1 MEAGS
6 HRCRIP
12 GLATSSPMSLVARC
26 RLLALALVIGGGMA
40 LLRSEGVGAEAAGV
54 IALLEIEGPIGPA
67 TSDYVRRGLLK
78 AQERGAVLVI
88 LRMDTPGGLD
98 LAMRDIIQDVIAA
111 PVPVVGFVAPSGA
124 RAASAGT
131 YILYAA
137 HVAAMAPGTNLGAAT
152 PVSIGISSFPG
163 EPEQQPQPAQEPASG
178 DKKDKDEDSKAK
190 PPPPQPADTH
200 ERKAINDAVGYIRSL
215 AQMRGRNAEWAE
227 AAVREA
233 ASLSASDALGRG
245 VIDLLA
251 DDVTD
256 LLKKLDGREVKIG
269 GGSVRLATAGLEIV
283 PIAPDWRTR
292 LLAIITDPNVAYL
305 LMIIGLYGVIFE
317 FMSPGFVLPGV
328 LGGICLLLA
337 LYAFQALPID
347 YTGAALIILGLAF
360 LIADLFVQSF
370 VLGMGGLGAL
380 VIGSVMLIDTELP
393 GYGIDWR
400 VITALAGTT
409 AAFFMVVLAMAVRA
423 RRRPVVSGR
432 DLLVGGQGQVI
443 DWTGAAGRVR
453 IEGEIWQARGRPDLH
468 TGRRIR
474 VIGVDGLTLRVE
486 PAEEGD

>member
-1 MEAGS
+1 MAEGS
-6 HRCRIP
+6 QRRGVSGP
-12 GLATSSPMSLVARC
+12 VRSGQATRMVGRL
-26 RLLALALVIGGGMA
+26 LLALALIAGGSMPIIHSGGAGAENGGAVA
-40 LLRSEGVGAEAAGV
+40 LLDIDGA
-54 IALLEIEGPIGPA
+54 IGPA
-67 TSDYVRRGLLK
+67 TGDYVHRALERAK
-78 AQERGAVLVI
+78 ERGAVLVI

-163 EPEQQPQPAQEPASG
+163 EPEQQPEPAGG
-178 DKKDKDEDSKAK
+178 DKKDEDSKAK
-190 PPPPQPADTH
+190 QEAPPPQPKDAH

-227 AAVREA
+227 SAVREA

-251 DDVTD
+251 DDVSD
-256 LLKKLDGREVKIG
+256 LLTKLDGREVKIG
-269 GGSVRLATAGLEIV
+269 GQSVRLATKGLEV
-283 PIAPDWRTR
+283 LPFVPDWRNR

-305 LMIIGLYGVIFE
+305 LMIIGLYGIIFE
-317 FMSPGFVLPGV
+317 FVNPGFVLPGV

-347 YTGAALIILGLAF
+347 YTGAALIALGIAF
-360 LIADLFVQSF
+360 LVADLFVQSF
-370 VLGMGGLGAL
+370 VLGVGGLAAL

-400 VITALAGTT
+400 VITTLAATT
-409 AAFFMVVLAMAVRA
+409 AAFFMVVLAMAVKA

-432 DLLVGGQGQVI
+432 DLLVGNQGQVVE
-443 DWTGAAGRVR
+443 WAGGAGRVR
-453 IEGEIWQARGRPDLH
+453 IEGEFWQARGRPGLQPGQRVRV
-468 TGRRIR
+468 TGIE
-474 VIGVDGLTLRVE
+474 GLTLSVE
-486 PAEEGD
+486 PAEKGD

>member
-1 MEAGS
+1 MQEGS
-6 HRCRIP
+6 QRHRVP
-12 GLATSSPMSLVARC
+12 GPIRSGQASRAVG
-26 RLLALALVIGGGMA
+26 RLLFALALIAGGAMTIVRSGGAGAESAGAVA
-40 LLRSEGVGAEAAGV
+40 LLDIDGA
-54 IALLEIEGPIGPA
+54 IGPA
-67 TSDYVRRGLLK
+67 TGDYVHRALERAK
-78 AQERGAVLVI
+78 ERGAVLVI

-163 EPEQQPQPAQEPASG
+163 GPDQQPEPVGG
-178 DKKDKDEDSKAK
+178 DKKDEDSKAK
-190 PPPPQPADTH
+190 QQTAPPQPKDAH

-215 AQMRGRNAEWAE
+215 AQMRGRNAKWAE
-227 AAVREA
+227 SAVREA
-233 ASLSASDALGRG
+233 ASLSASDALARG

-251 DDVTD
+251 NDVSD
-256 LLKKLDGREVKIG
+256 LLTKLDGREVKIG
-269 GGSVRLATAGLEIV
+269 GQSVRLATRGLEV
-283 PIAPDWRTR
+283 LPFVPDWRNR

-305 LMIIGLYGVIFE
+305 LMIIGLYGIIFE
-317 FMSPGFVLPGV
+317 FMNPGFVLPGV

-347 YTGAALIILGLAF
+347 YTGAALVALGIAF
-360 LIADLFVQSF
+360 LVADLFVQSF
-370 VLGMGGLGAL
+370 VLGMGGLAGL

-400 VITALAGTT
+400 MIATLAATT
-409 AAFFMVVLAMAVRA
+409 AAFFMVVLAMAVKA

-432 DLLVGGQGQVI
+432 DLLMGGRGRVM
-443 DWTGAAGRVR
+443 DWAGAAGRVR
-453 IEGEIWQARGRPDLH
+453 IEGETWQACGPDLQP
-468 TGRRIR
+468 GQRVR
-474 VIGVDGLTLRVE
+474 VIGIEGLTLRVE

>member
-1 MEAGS
+1 MQEGS
-6 HRCRIP
+6 QRRGVP
-12 GLATSSPMSLVARC
+12 GSVRSGQASRTVG
-26 RLLALALVIGGGMA
+26 RLLFALALIAGGAMAMVCSNGAGAETAGVVA
-40 LLRSEGVGAEAAGV
+40 LLDIDGA
-54 IALLEIEGPIGPA
+54 IGPA
-67 TSDYVRRGLLK
+67 TSDYVHRALERAK
-78 AQERGAVLVI
+78 ERGAVLVI

-98 LAMRDIIQDVIAA
+98 LAMRDIIRDVIAA

-163 EPEQQPQPAQEPASG
+163 EPDQQPQPAQEPAGG
-178 DKKDKDEDSKAK
+178 DKKDEASKAK
-190 PPPPQPADTH
+190 QQAEAPQPKDAH

-227 AAVREA
+227 SAVREA
-233 ASLSASDALGRG
+233 ASLSASDALARG

-251 DDVTD
+251 NDVSD
-256 LLKKLDGREVKIG
+256 LLTKLDGREVKIG
-269 GGSVRLATAGLEIV
+269 GQSVRLATRGLEV
-283 PIAPDWRTR
+283 VSFVPDWRNR

-305 LMIIGLYGVIFE
+305 LMIIGLYGIIFE
-317 FMSPGFVLPGV
+317 FMNPGFVLPGV

-347 YTGAALIILGLAF
+347 YTGAALIALGVAF

-370 VLGMGGLGAL
+370 VLGMGGLAGL

-400 VITALAGTT
+400 VIAMLAATT
-409 AAFFMVVLAMAVRA
+409 AAFFMVVLAMAMKA
-423 RRRPVVSGR
+423 RRRPIVSGR
-432 DLLVGGQGQVI
+432 DLLMGGRGRVI
-443 DWTGAAGRVR
+443 EWSGAAGRLR
-453 IEGEIWQARGRPDLH
+453 IEGETWQARGRPSLQP
-468 TGRRIR
+468 GQSVR
-474 VIGVDGLTLRVE
+474 VVGIEGLTLIVE

>member
-1 MEAGS
+1 
-6 HRCRIP
+6 
-12 GLATSSPMSLVARC
+12 MSLVARC
-26 RLLALALVIGGGMA
+26 RLLALALVVGGGMA
-40 LLRSEGVGAEAAGV
+40 LLRSEGVGAAAAGV
-54 IALLEIEGPIGPA
+54 VALLDIEGPIGPA

-163 EPEQQPQPAQEPASG
+163 EPEQPPQPAPEPASG

-190 PPPPQPADTH
+190 APPPPPADTH

-283 PIAPDWRTR
+283 PIAPDWRNR

-305 LMIIGLYGVIFE
+305 LMIIGLYGIIFE
-317 FMSPGFVLPGV
+317 FMNPGFVLPGV

-347 YTGAALIILGLAF
+347 YTGAALIALGIAF
-360 LIADLFVQSF
+360 LVADLFVQSF
-370 VLGMGGLGAL
+370 VLGMGGLAGL

-393 GYGIDWR
+393 GYGIDWQM
-400 VITALAGTT
+400 IATLAATT
-409 AAFFMVVLAMAVRA
+409 AAFFMVVLAMAVKA

-432 DLLVGGQGQVI
+432 DLLMGGRGRVM
-443 DWTGAAGRVR
+443 DWAGAAGRVR
-453 IEGEIWQARGRPDLH
+453 IEGETWQARGRPDLQPGQRVRV
-468 TGRRIR
+468 TGIE
-474 VIGVDGLTLRVE
+474 GLTLSVE

>member
-6 HRCRIP
+6 QLRGVP
-12 GLATSSPMSLVARC
+12 GPVRSGQASRAVG
-26 RLLALALVIGGGMA
+26 RLLFALVLIAGAAMTTVRSDRAGAETAGSVA
-40 LLRSEGVGAEAAGV
+40 LLD
-54 IALLEIEGPIGPA
+54 IEGPIGPA

-78 AQERGAVLVI
+78 AQEQGAVLVI

-163 EPEQQPQPAQEPASG
+163 EPEQPPQPTQEPAGS
-178 DKKDKDEDSKAK
+178 DKKDEDSKAK
-190 PPPPQPADTH
+190 QAPPPQPADTH

-233 ASLSASDALGRG
+233 ASLSAADALARG

-256 LLKKLDGREVKIG
+256 LLRKLDGREVKIG
-269 GGSVRLATAGLEIV
+269 GQSVRLATAGLEIV
-283 PIAPDWRTR
+283 PIAPDWRNR

-305 LMIIGLYGVIFE
+305 LMIIGLYGIIFE
-317 FMSPGFVLPGV
+317 FMNPGFVLPGV

-347 YTGAALIILGLAF
+347 YTGAALIALGIAF

-370 VLGMGGLGAL
+370 VLGMGGLAGL

-400 VITALAGTT
+400 MIAMLAATT
-409 AAFFMVVLAMAVRA
+409 AAFFMVVLAMAVKA

-432 DLLVGGQGQVI
+432 DLLMGGRGRVM
-443 DWTGAAGRVR
+443 DWVGAAGRVR
-453 IEGEIWQARGRPDLH
+453 IEGETWQARGKPDLQP
-468 TGRRIR
+468 GQRVR
-474 VIGVDGLTLRVE
+474 VIGIEGLTLSVE

>member
-6 HRCRIP
+6 HRYRIP
-12 GLATSSPMSLVARC
+12 GLATRSPMSLVARC

-40 LLRSEGVGAEAAGV
+40 LLRSEGVGAEAAGMV
-54 IALLEIEGPIGPA
+54 ALLEIEGPIGPA

-163 EPEQQPQPAQEPASG
+163 EPEQQPQPAQEPVGS
-178 DKKDKDEDSKAK
+178 DKKDEDSRAK
-190 PPPPQPADTH
+190 QAPPPPADTH

-245 VIDLLA
+245 VIDLVA

-292 LLAIITDPNVAYL
+292 LLAIITDPDVAYL
-305 LMIIGLYGVIFE
+305 LMIIGIYGVIFE

-328 LGGICLLLA
+328 LGGICLFLA

-360 LIADLFVQSF
+360 LVADLFVQSF

-409 AAFFMVVLAMAVRA
+409 AAFFMVVLAMAVQA

-453 IEGEIWQARGRPDLH
+453 IEGEIWQARGRSDLP

-474 VIGVDGLTLRVE
+474 VTGVDGLTLRVE

>member
-1 MEAGS
+1 
-6 HRCRIP
+6 
-12 GLATSSPMSLVARC
+12 MSLVTRC

-40 LLRSEGVGAEAAGV
+40 LLRSEGVGAAAAGV
-54 IALLEIEGPIGPA
+54 VALLEIEGPIGPA

-78 AQERGAVLVI
+78 AQEQGAVLVI

-163 EPEQQPQPAQEPASG
+163 EPEQQPQPAQEPAGS
-178 DKKDKDEDSKAK
+178 DKKNEDSKAK
-190 PPPPQPADTH
+190 QEAPPPQPADTH

-233 ASLSASDALGRG
+233 ASLSAADALARG
-245 VIDLLA
+245 VIDLQA

-283 PIAPDWRTR
+283 PIAPDWRNR

-305 LMIIGLYGVIFE
+305 LMIIGLYGIIFE
-317 FMSPGFVLPGV
+317 FMNPGFVLPGV

-347 YTGAALIILGLAF
+347 YTGAALIALGIAF
-360 LIADLFVQSF
+360 LVADLFVQSF
-370 VLGMGGLGAL
+370 VLGMGGLAGL

-400 VITALAGTT
+400 MIATLAATT
-409 AAFFMVVLAMAVRA
+409 AAFFMVVLAMAVKA

-432 DLLVGGQGQVI
+432 DLLMGGRGRVM
-443 DWTGAAGRVR
+443 DWAGAAGRVR
-453 IEGEIWQARGRPDLH
+453 IEGETWQARGWPDLQP
-468 TGRRIR
+468 GQRVR
-474 VIGVDGLTLRVE
+474 VIGIEGLTLSVE

>member
-1 MEAGS
+1 MEEGS
-6 HRCRIP
+6 QRRGVP
-12 GLATSSPMSLVARC
+12 GLVRSGQALRAVG
-26 RLLALALVIGGGMA
+26 RLLFALTLIAGGAMAMVRSDGAGAETAGAVA
-40 LLRSEGVGAEAAGV
+40 LLDIDGA
-54 IALLEIEGPIGPA
+54 IGPA
-67 TSDYVRRGLLK
+67 TGDYVHRALER
-78 AQERGAVLVI
+78 ARERGAVLVI

-152 PVSIGISSFPG
+152 PVSIGIPSMPG
-163 EPEQQPQPAQEPASG
+163 EPEQPRPAQEPAEG
-178 DKKDKDEDSKAK
+178 DKKDEDSKAK
-190 PPPPQPADTH
+190 PEVSQLQPKDAH

-227 AAVREA
+227 SAVREA

-251 DDVTD
+251 DDVSD
-256 LLKKLDGREVKIG
+256 LLTKLDGREVKIG
-269 GGSVRLATAGLEIV
+269 GQSVRLATKGLEV
-283 PIAPDWRTR
+283 LPFVPDWRNR

-305 LMIIGLYGVIFE
+305 LMIIGLYGIIFE
-317 FMSPGFVLPGV
+317 FMNPGFVLPGV

-347 YTGAALIILGLAF
+347 YTGAALIALGIAF
-360 LIADLFVQSF
+360 LVADLFVQSF
-370 VLGMGGLGAL
+370 VLGMGGLAGL

-400 VITALAGTT
+400 VIAMLAATT
-409 AAFFMVVLAMAVRA
+409 AAFFMVVLAMAVKA
-423 RRRPVVSGR
+423 RQRPVVSGR
-432 DLLVGGQGQVI
+432 DLLVGHHGQIVE
-443 DWTGAAGRVR
+443 WAGAAGRVR
-453 IEGEIWQARGRPDLH
+453 IEGELWQARGRLDLQPGQRVRV
-468 TGRRIR
+468 TGIE
-474 VIGVDGLTLRVE
+474 GLTLSVE
-486 PAEEGD
+486 PAEKGD

>member
-1 MEAGS
+1 MQAGS
-6 HRCRIP
+6 QRCGVPEPVGSGRTP
-12 GLATSSPMSLVARC
+12 NASPWLV
-26 RLLALALVIGGGMA
+26 LALAALVGGAMGFV
-40 LLRSEGVGAEAAGV
+40 RNDGVGAEAPGV
-54 IALLEIEGPIGPA
+54 VVLLDIQGAIGPA
-67 TSDYVRRGLLK
+67 TSDYVHRGLQK
-78 AQERGAVLVI
+78 AKERGAVLVI

-111 PVPVVGFVAPSGA
+111 PMPVVGFVAPSGA

-152 PVSIGISSFPG
+152 PVSIGISPFPG
-163 EPEQQPQPAQEPASG
+163 EPEQPQPAQEPAGG
-178 DKKDKDEDSKAK
+178 DKKDEDSKAK
-190 PPPPQPADTH
+190 QAPPPQPKDAH

-256 LLKKLDGREVKIG
+256 LLAKLDGREVRIG
-269 GGSVRLATAGLEIV
+269 GGNVRLSTSGLEVV

-317 FMSPGFVLPGV
+317 FMNPGFVLPGV

-347 YTGAALIILGLAF
+347 YTGAALIALGMAF
-360 LIADLFVQSF
+360 LIADLFVQSI
-370 VLGMGGLGAL
+370 VLGMGGLAAL

-400 VITALAGTT
+400 VITMLAVTT
-409 AAFFMVVLAMAVRA
+409 ATFFMVVLAIATKA
-423 RRRPVVSGR
+423 RQRPVVSGR
-432 DLLVGGQGQVI
+432 DFLVGSRGQII
-443 DWTGAAGRVR
+443 DWSGSAGRVR
-453 IEGEIWQARGRPDLH
+453 IEGESWQARGRSDLH
-468 TGRRIR
+468 PGQRIR
-474 VIGVDGLTLRVE
+474 VTGIEGLTLSVE